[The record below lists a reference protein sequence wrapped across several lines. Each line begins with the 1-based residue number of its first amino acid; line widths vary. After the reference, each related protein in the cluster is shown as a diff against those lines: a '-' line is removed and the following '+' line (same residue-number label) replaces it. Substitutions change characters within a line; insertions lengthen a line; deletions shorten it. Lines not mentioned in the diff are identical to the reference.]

1 MRRDMLL
8 SMQQTTQRPFIR
20 NLRRSVCAMAFVVGS
35 TLALPSLAA
44 TDDYTAIKQALATG
58 QTQDALTLVKAARDK
73 QPKDVQLMFFEGVIN
88 AQLGESRA
96 AIGIFERMA
105 KDYPELPEPHNNL
118 GVLYAARGDLE
129 KAKAAFER
137 AIFTNPA
144 YATAHQNV
152 ADIYAAM
159 ARKNYGQALQV
170 GSDGKTV
177 PPQMTLLGSLTGKTT
192 AAGKVT
198 APVVVLKTPE
208 PEPAPTVVAKV
219 EEPKLAPAPAPAPAP
234 AAAPTSLPKAD
245 DITVTTTA
253 AVEQAV
259 NAWAKAWAARDV
271 KAYLAA
277 YGTAFKPDNGKSRS
291 AWEAERESRIAPR
304 KRIAVTLSNVRITL
318 NDKGALVRFKQRYES
333 DTFNGTSQKRL
344 RLVSENGRWVITD
357 ESVD

>member
-1 MRRDMLL
+1 MLVT
-8 SMQQTTQRPFIR
+8 MQQTPQSPFSR
-20 NLRRSVCAMAFVVGS
+20 TLRRSVFAIAFVVS
-35 TLALPSLAA
+35 ATLALPVLAA
-44 TDDYTAIKQALATG
+44 TDDYAEIKQALATG
-58 QTQDALTLVKAARDK
+58 QTQDALKLVKAARDK

-88 AQLGESRA
+88 AQLGESRT

-152 ADIYAAM
+152 ADVYAAM

-170 GSDGKTV
+170 GSDGKSL
-177 PPQMTLLGSLTGKTT
+177 PPQMTLLGSLTGK
-192 AAGKVT
+192 AGASGKST
-198 APVVVLKTPE
+198 PPVVVLKVPE
-208 PEPAPTVVAKV
+208 AEPSATVVAKV
-219 EEPKLAPAPAPAPAP
+219 DEPKPAP
-234 AAAPTSLPKAD
+234 AAEAAPTPLAKPGDA
-245 DITVTTTA
+245 TVATAA

-271 KAYLAA
+271 KTYLAA
-277 YGTAFKPDNGKSRS
+277 YGKAFKPDNDKSRS

-304 KRIAVTLSNVRITL
+304 KRIAVTLSDVRVTL
-318 NDKGALVRFKQRYES
+318 DDKGALVRFRQRYES

-344 RLVSENGRWVITD
+344 RLTNENGRWVIVD

>member
-1 MRRDMLL
+1 
-8 SMQQTTQRPFIR
+8 MQQTTQRPFTR

-198 APVVVLKTPE
+198 APVVVLKTP
-208 PEPAPTVVAKV
+208 
-219 EEPKLAPAPAPAPAP
+219 
-234 AAAPTSLPKAD
+234 
-245 DITVTTTA
+245 
-253 AVEQAV
+253 
-259 NAWAKAWAARDV
+259 
-271 KAYLAA
+271 
-277 YGTAFKPDNGKSRS
+277 
-291 AWEAERESRIAPR
+291 
-304 KRIAVTLSNVRITL
+304 
-318 NDKGALVRFKQRYES
+318 
-333 DTFNGTSQKRL
+333 
-344 RLVSENGRWVITD
+344 
-357 ESVD
+357 

>member
-1 MRRDMLL
+1 
-8 SMQQTTQRPFIR
+8 
-20 NLRRSVCAMAFVVGS
+20 MAFVVGS
-35 TLALPSLAA
+35 TLAVPGLATA
-44 TDDYTAIKQALATG
+44 DDYAAIKQALATG
-58 QTQDALTLVKAARDK
+58 QTQDALKLVKAARDK

-152 ADIYAAM
+152 ADVYAAM

-170 GSDGKTV
+170 GTDGKVV
-177 PPQMTLLGSLTGKTT
+177 PPQMTLLGSLTGKTSAT
-192 AAGKVT
+192 GKVT
-198 APVVVLKTPE
+198 PPVVVLKTPE
-208 PEPAPTVVAKV
+208 PEPAATVMAKV
-219 EEPKLAPAPAPAPAP
+219 EEAKPAAEAETKPAPTPV
-234 AAAPTSLPKAD
+234 PKTD
-245 DITVTTTA
+245 DTTVATTE
-253 AVEQAV
+253 AVERAV

-271 KAYLAA
+271 KGYLAA
-277 YGTAFKPDNGKSRS
+277 YGSAFRPDNGKSRS
-291 AWEAERESRIAPR
+291 DWEAERESRIAPR
-304 KRIAVTLSNVRITL
+304 KRIAVTLSNVRVTL
-318 NDKGALVRFKQRYES
+318 DDKGALVRFRQRYES

>member
-1 MRRDMLL
+1 MLL
-8 SMQQTTQRPFIR
+8 FMQLTTQRPFSR
-20 NLRRSVCAMAFVVGS
+20 TLQRSVCAMAFIVGS

-44 TDDYTAIKQALATG
+44 ADDYAAIKQALTTG
-58 QTQDALTLVKAARDK
+58 QTKDALTLVKAARDK

-170 GSDGKTV
+170 GSDGKAV

-192 AAGKVT
+192 ATGKVT
-198 APVVVLKTPE
+198 PPVVVLKTPE

-219 EEPKLAPAPAPAPAP
+219 EEPKPAP
-234 AAAPTSLPKAD
+234 AAAPTPLPKPD
-245 DITVTTTA
+245 DTTAANTA

-318 NDKGALVRFKQRYES
+318 DDKGALVRFKQRYES

>member
-8 SMQQTTQRPFIR
+8 SMQQTTQGPFSR
-20 NLRRSVCAMAFVVGS
+20 TLRHSVCAMAFIVGS

-44 TDDYTAIKQALATG
+44 TDDYAAIKQALATG

-170 GSDGKTV
+170 GSDGKAV

-192 AAGKVT
+192 ATGKVT
-198 APVVVLKTPE
+198 PPVVVLKTPE

-219 EEPKLAPAPAPAPAP
+219 EEPKPAP
-234 AAAPTSLPKAD
+234 AAAPTPLPKPD
-245 DITVTTTA
+245 DTTVANTA

-318 NDKGALVRFKQRYES
+318 DDKGALVRFKQRYES

-344 RLVSENGRWVITD
+344 RLVSENGRWVITG

>member
-8 SMQQTTQRPFIR
+8 SMQQTTQRPFTR
-20 NLRRSVCAMAFVVGS
+20 NLRRSVCAMAFVIGS

-170 GSDGKTV
+170 GSDGSDGKTV

-219 EEPKLAPAPAPAPAP
+219 DEPKPAPAP
-234 AAAPTSLPKAD
+234 AAAPTPLPKPD
-245 DITVTTTA
+245 DTTVATTA

-259 NAWAKAWAARDV
+259 NAWAKVWAARDV

-318 NDKGALVRFKQRYES
+318 DDKGALVRFKQRYES